1 MHGLM
6 TANFSPLDWV
16 GAALSTPL
24 TSLLLAA
31 FVAGAVIVIVG
42 SRASTHVVL
51 SEGAARSVKTRY
63 APERRTLLIS
73 AIAVVGVF
81 VTENVVRAYV
91 INLGDAVSWWRFATP
106 VASSALAIAILAALI
121 ALRGSTP
128 SEAPVV
134 TGARRTWTT
143 FGPRVGLILCG
154 VVLLLLI
161 ATTIAAGATSA
172 ADGRG
177 QFIWLEIPIPN
188 EAEIDPIRLW
198 YYGWAFGV
206 PVLITLVALIVATA
220 LALRVNAARP
230 FIRPE
235 TVAAERGLRSEVASG
250 AVAVATAGMLLALAG
265 AWRLIARAG
274 SGTQLWIEGQNGGD
288 PYEAAWRYAELA
300 AAAGWLAPILE
311 VTAFAL
317 LLLVIAPMRRKW
329 PSASPDEQRDA
340 LVDVARTDR

>member
-1 MHGLM
+1 
-6 TANFSPLDWV
+6 
-16 GAALSTPL
+16 
-24 TSLLLAA
+24 
-31 FVAGAVIVIVG
+31 
-42 SRASTHVVL
+42 
-51 SEGAARSVKTRY
+51 
-63 APERRTLLIS
+63 
-73 AIAVVGVF
+73 
-81 VTENVVRAYV
+81 
-91 INLGDAVSWWRFATP
+91 
-106 VASSALAIAILAALI
+106 
-121 ALRGSTP
+121 
-128 SEAPVV
+128 
-134 TGARRTWTT
+134 
-143 FGPRVGLILCG
+143 
-154 VVLLLLI
+154 VLLLLV

-177 QFIWLEIPIPN
+177 QYIWLEIPIPN

-206 PVLITLVALIVATA
+206 PVLIALAALIVTTA

-300 AAAGWLAPILE
+300 TAAGWLAPILE

-317 LLLVIAPMRRKW
+317 LLLVIATPRRKW

-340 LVDVARTDR
+340 LVDVARADR